1 MNVFWYFG
9 ITYYFTS
16 FCDKISLIN
25 PNIVVHLIPPETFII
40 LLKVGNCP
48 YFRTKE
54 TRDRKLAEAR
64 YEYCISIYLYVKI
77 EITFNIFLLFI
88 RNASD

>member
-1 MNVFWYFG
+1 MYSG
-9 ITYYFTS
+9 ISDYFTS

-64 YEYCISIYLYVKI
+64 YKYCISMYLREADKFRSGREIVAYFCIYTKRV
-77 EITFNIFLLFI
+77 
-88 RNASD
+88 

>member
-1 MNVFWYFG
+1 MYFG
-9 ITYYFTS
+9 IWDYFTS

-64 YEYCISIYLYVKI
+64 YEYCIVDM
-77 EITFNIFLLFI
+77 FLCRNRNRN